1 MSWLYSLALVEE
13 YSGESCSD
21 GEQSVLSSLMNTPAM
36 FLWQGKTT
44 EALKL
49 SRYGMMCE
57 LLTENRGEDI
67 LTLFLEAFP
76 AKTYQSQE
84 TRKASKVSEVG
95 YGDSLQGLS
104 ERLDQDTVSLKTA
117 HSLFDSDLIASL
129 KTLPKW
135 GMLQSGV
142 LSEQDTSLIPI
153 KETESGY
160 WPTPNC
166 MDCLPLRSRDALLRQ
181 FMTTRKGRTKP
192 ANLRE
197 AVHPACY
204 PENLNNAE
212 MYEQAK
218 SGGQLNPNWEEW
230 LMGWPI
236 GWTELNALEMDKFQ
250 QWLDLHGIS

>member
-1 MSWLYSLALVEE
+1 MSWLYSRVLVEE
-13 YSGESCSD
+13 YLAENCSG
-21 GEQSVLSSLMNTPAM
+21 GEQSVQSNSTNTPEM
-36 FLWQGKTT
+36 YLWQGKMM
-44 EALKL
+44 EASKL
-49 SRYGMMCE
+49 SRYGMTCE
-57 LLTENRGEDI
+57 PLTENRGEDI
-67 LTLFLEAFP
+67 LTLFLEAFH
-76 AKTYQSQE
+76 AKTYQSLE
-84 TRKASKVSEVG
+84 NRKASKVSEAG
-95 YGDSLQGLS
+95 CGESLPGLS
-104 ERLDQDTVSLKTA
+104 EKLVHDTVSLKTA
-117 HSLFDSDLIASL
+117 HNLFDSDLIESL

-166 MDCLPLRSRDALLRQ
+166 MDCLTLRSRDALIRQ
-181 FMTTRKGRTKP
+181 FTTTRKGRTKP